1 MKNRLFFVLL
11 AVTAGLLAWGT
22 YQALYVAPPEATMG
36 DAQRI
41 FYYHV
46 PAATA
51 ASLLFW
57 VNFVASIWYLWKRSP
72 VADAIAVA
80 GAEVG
85 VVFFSVVLIS
95 GPIWARY
102 AWGTFWVWDA
112 RLTTSLILWLLYV
125 SYLVLRKSSELGS
138 TSVLA
143 ASLAVFAAM
152 DMPIVYMSNRWFRTN
167 HPQPMIG
174 TPNLNHDM
182 QTVLLWNMLAFCMFA
197 ILIAWFRFELERTS
211 QTINQLHIRKA
222 AQGVSMAM
230 LVPIP
235 AVLAAK
241 PAMLLLGKKA
251 AFSGMSAMFFAHK
264 KLTMFLLQ
272 ASGADELAHEKLVQ
286 HHYMVA
292 GYVAVWTIYI
302 GYLLLLMNKLRKLHQ
317 EEREMRAS

>member
-1 MKNRLFFVLL
+1 MKSPFFYLL
-11 AVTAGLLAWGT
+11 TIVTLGLLGWGT
-22 YQALYVAPPEATMG
+22 YQALVVAPAEATMG

-57 VNFVASIWYLWKRSP
+57 INFAASIWYLWKRSP
-72 VADAIAVA
+72 IADAIAVT

-125 SYLVLRKSSELGS
+125 SYLILRSSSEIGS
-138 TSVLA
+138 TQVLA
-143 ASLAVFAAM
+143 ACLAVFAAL

-174 TPNLNHDM
+174 TDRIDPAM
-182 QTVLLWNMLAFCMFA
+182 QHVLLWNMLAFCLFA
-197 ILIAWFRFELERTS
+197 IVIAWFRFELERTS
-211 QTINQLHIRKA
+211 QKINLLHIQQA
-222 AQGVSMAM
+222 AKGAGAM
-230 LVPIP
+230 VIP
-235 AVLAAK
+235 A
-241 PAMLLLGKKA
+241 LLN
-251 AFSGMSAMFFAHK
+251 
-264 KLTMFLLQ
+264 MFLIDEQQEKMLQ
-272 ASGADELAHEKLVQ
+272 HR
-286 HHYMVA
+286 YMVA
-292 GYVAVWTIYI
+292 GYIAVWTIYI
-302 GYLLLLMNKLRKLHQ
+302 GYLLFLFAKLQRLR
-317 EEREMRAS
+317 READALGLPPN

>member
-1 MKNRLFFVLL
+1 MKSPIFFLLL
-11 AVTAGLLAWGT
+11 AITLALLGWGT
-22 YQALYVAPPEATMG
+22 YQALDVAPAEATMG

-51 ASLLFW
+51 ASVLFW
-57 VNFVASIWYLWKRSP
+57 ANFVASLWYLWKRSQ

-125 SYLVLRKSSELGS
+125 SYLVLRKSSEVGS

-143 ASLAVFAAM
+143 ASLAVFAAL

-174 TPNLNHDM
+174 TPNLNPEM
-182 QTVLLWNMLAFCMFA
+182 QKVLLWNMLAFCMFA
-197 ILIAWFRFELERTS
+197 LLIAWFRFELERVS
-211 QTINQLHIRKA
+211 QKINQLHIHKA
-222 AQGVSMAM
+222 ALGGSMAM
-230 LVPIP
+230 ITP
-235 AVLAAK
+235 AIFL
-241 PAMLLLGKKA
+241 
-251 AFSGMSAMFFAHK
+251 FADDK
-264 KLTMFLLQ
+264 V
-272 ASGADELAHEKLVQ
+272 AREKLVQ
-286 HHYMVA
+286 HHYMIA
-292 GYVAVWTIYI
+292 GYIAVWTIYL
-302 GYLLLLMNKLRKLHQ
+302 GYLLFLYSKLRKLRQ
-317 EEREMRAS
+317 EEAELRAS

>member
-1 MKNRLFFVLL
+1 MKSPIFYLL
-11 AVTAGLLAWGT
+11 LLVTLGLLAWGT
-22 YQALYVAPPEATMG
+22 YQAIVVAPPEATMG

-51 ASLLFW
+51 ASILFGI
-57 VNFVASIWYLWKRSP
+57 NFLASIWYLAKRSP
-72 VADAIAVA
+72 QADALAVA

-85 VVFFSVVLIS
+85 VVFFGVVLIS

-125 SYLVLRKSSELGS
+125 SYLVLRNSSEAGS

-174 TPNLNHDM
+174 TPNLNSEM
-182 QTVLLWNMLAFCMFA
+182 QKVLLWNMLAFVMFSL
-197 ILIAWFRFELERTS
+197 LIAWFRYELERTS
-211 QTINQLHIRKA
+211 QQINRLHVQKA
-222 AQGVSMAM
+222 VGGTMAM
-230 LVPIP
+230 TMLTP
-235 AVLAAK
+235 AIFLFADDK
-241 PAMLLLGKKA
+241 LL
-251 AFSGMSAMFFAHK
+251 
-264 KLTMFLLQ
+264 
-272 ASGADELAHEKLVQ
+272 HEQMVQ
-286 HHYMVA
+286 HRYMVA
-292 GYVAVWTIYI
+292 GYIAVWTIYI
-302 GYLLLLMNKLRKLHQ
+302 GYLLFLLSKLQRLK
-317 EEREMRAS
+317 REGAAVGLGQHFH